1 MHPSINHSGDV
12 SAEAL
17 LLMSLIAKKV
27 NRREKKIANLLLLGA
42 IMRVHKKALSLQM
55 GGRGKGLQREEREQN
70 LSIC

>member
-1 MHPSINHSGDV
+1 MHPSINYSWDV

-27 NRREKKIANLLLLGA
+27 NRREKKIANLLLLGV
-42 IMRVHKKALSLQM
+42 IIRVHKKALWLQM
-55 GGRGKGLQREEREQN
+55 GGRGEGLQREERKQN